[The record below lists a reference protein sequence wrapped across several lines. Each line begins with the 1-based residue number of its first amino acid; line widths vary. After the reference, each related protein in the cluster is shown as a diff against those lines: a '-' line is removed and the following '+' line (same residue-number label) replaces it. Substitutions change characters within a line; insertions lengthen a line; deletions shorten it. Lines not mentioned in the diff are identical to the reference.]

1 MRQISSRRMPTELS
15 DYFANHKVELFNMWL
30 NSNKS
35 WDQTTLMVRRSMECR
50 NTTTKGWEAVQGKTL
65 KGKYSEAKFQQ
76 IVKSRRESGL
86 FYEDEDFPND
96 DDETWLV

>member
-1 MRQISSRRMPTELS
+1 
-15 DYFANHKVELFNMWL
+15 
-30 NSNKS
+30 
-35 WDQTTLMVRRSMECR
+35 MVRRSMECR